1 MTSSIPLKNPAEIPA
16 RLALSPSDRILLVDA
31 PEELAEILR
40 TARPDAPALEAVA
53 EKRLRGIK
61 ETFDAVLVW
70 RENRAGAQ
78 ALLDAARR
86 RVAERGALWI
96 VTAMRKVTGPETPA
110 SHRIE
115 RRDLEKILA
124 PYRLTCDRETRLS
137 AWHQAYR
144 FRQAAS

>member
-1 MTSSIPLKNPAEIPA
+1 MTPPIPLKNPAEIPA
-16 RLALSPSDRILLVDA
+16 RLALSSSDRVLLVDA

-40 TARPDAPALEAVA
+40 TARPDAPGLEAIA
-53 EKRLRGIK
+53 ANGLRGIK

-70 RENRAGAQ
+70 RENRSGAQ

-86 RVAERGALWI
+86 RVAEGGALWI
-96 VTAMRKVTGPETPA
+96 VTAMRKVTGPATPA

-124 PYRLTCDRETRLS
+124 PYRLAFDREARVS

-144 FRQAAS
+144 FRKADS